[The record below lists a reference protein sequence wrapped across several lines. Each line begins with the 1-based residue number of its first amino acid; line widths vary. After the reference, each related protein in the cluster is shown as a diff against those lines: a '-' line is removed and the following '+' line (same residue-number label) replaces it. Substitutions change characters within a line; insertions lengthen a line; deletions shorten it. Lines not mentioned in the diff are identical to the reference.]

1 MFVIRSQCHGR
12 RVTIAIPSHSKAV
25 NIIKA
30 LGFRELR
37 NTIING
43 TYVIFDTQ
51 LPQSNNFEALT
62 PYFDNDNI
70 KTMFLR
76 EKKYQVKEF
85 KTLLITFIRKVSL

>member
-1 MFVIRSQCHGR
+1 M
-12 RVTIAIPSHSKAV
+12 
-25 NIIKA
+25 
-30 LGFRELR
+30 
-37 NTIING
+37 
-43 TYVIFDTQ
+43 FDTQ
-51 LPQSNNFEALT
+51 LLQSNNFEALT